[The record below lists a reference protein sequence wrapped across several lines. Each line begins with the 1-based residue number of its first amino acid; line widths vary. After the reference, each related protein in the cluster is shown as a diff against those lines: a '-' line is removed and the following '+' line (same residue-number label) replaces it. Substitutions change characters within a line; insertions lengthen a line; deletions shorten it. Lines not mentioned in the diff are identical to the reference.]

1 MRFRC
6 PNCNSP
12 VEIGLGA
19 NAVDDTSDVLTCPSC
34 QSKFSLSGD
43 GRPTEIPDAG
53 LTIAHFEVLQIL
65 GEGAFGSVFKAW
77 DPQLERHVAVKVLRE
92 GRETKDSAK
101 QMLREARVA
110 AGIKHPNIVQVY
122 EVGPYKDAFY
132 IACELVDGIS
142 LSEWLKFHSPKQDDT
157 ARLVI
162 KICQGM
168 QAAHEAG
175 VIHRDLKPGNILM
188 DHQNEPHVSDFGL
201 AKRANPSEITV
212 THDGQILGTPSY
224 MSPEQARG
232 EVRGISHLSDVYS
245 IGVILYELLTG
256 QRPFV
261 ATDSRTV
268 LYRILTED
276 AKSPRSLNPAVSRD
290 LERICL
296 QAMEKD
302 PSRRYQSAADLAADL
317 ERCLQGF
324 PVRAR
329 RYGVLR
335 KFSKL
340 VLRNRVVSG
349 AIAAVLIAGIVVV
362 WQYLQPLD
370 GAVQV
375 VITTDPVADRVV
387 FTPYDEYLRVPH
399 QTGQV
404 VESKPSAIT
413 WLQPGM
419 YRVQAFDA
427 DGRFHEVWRQVPA
440 EHLGSAEDQLYPH
453 DTWIVTGNGIVELPS
468 FRIFRDEEVI
478 VKTAEVKGGTFMMGF
493 EDRTR
498 FSATHRHLVP
508 DMQVGINEVSY
519 GEFRSVLGG
528 SHYPTSS
535 ETWLSRIDGI
545 FGDRSDVSPE
555 MPVTGYPR
563 DVAILFCELAG
574 GRLPNNAEWEYVAS
588 QSGETVYST
597 GDHPPEVELTD
608 WNVIATTAESPD
620 DSHPQGIRNLCFSAA
635 EFTDSA
641 NTSYR
646 WLYPAETNVEPKND
660 SPTKLSTLSQ
670 IQEVRGGDADWVQG
684 GPAAG
689 VPAAKTR
696 VSINKVWGT
705 DATSRT
711 NRGRIGWRLIR
722 MKRTD

>member
-6 PNCNSP
+6 PNCNHT
-12 VEIGLGA
+12 VEIDAGPQG
-19 NAVDDTSDVLTCPSC
+19 VDETIDSLTCPSC

-43 GRPTEIPDAG
+43 DRPTEIPAAG

-101 QMLREARVA
+101 QMLREARAA
-110 AGIKHPNIVQVY
+110 AGIKHPNIVKVH
-122 EVGPYKDAFY
+122 EVGPYKNSFY

-142 LSEWLKFHSPKQDDT
+142 LSEWLKLYSPKQEDI

-201 AKRANPSEITV
+201 AKRTNPNEITV
-212 THDGQILGTPSY
+212 THDGKILGTPSY

-232 EVRGISHLSDVYS
+232 DGQGISHLTDVYS
-245 IGVILYELLTG
+245 IGVVLYELLTG

-268 LYRILTED
+268 MYRILTED

-302 PSRRYQSAADLAADL
+302 PQRRYQSAADLAADL

-349 AIAAVLIAGIVVV
+349 AVAAVVIAGIFSA
-362 WQYLQPLD
+362 WQFLQPPD
-370 GAVQV
+370 GAVRV
-375 VITTDPVADRVV
+375 VVATDPPADRLAFVR
-387 FTPYDEYLRVPH
+387 YDEFLRVPH

-404 VESKPSAIT
+404 VESKPSKTT
-413 WLQPGM
+413 WLLPGL
-419 YRVQAFDA
+419 YRVKAFGPN
-427 DGRFHEVWRQVPA
+427 GRSHEVWRQVPFP
-440 EHLGSAEDQLYPH
+440 HQGSAQEQLYLH
-453 DTWIVTGNGIVELPS
+453 TSWAVSKDGIVTLPS
-468 FRIFRDEEVI
+468 FRLLRDDEVL
-478 VKTAEVKGGTFMMGF
+478 VKTAEVKGGTFTMGF
-493 EDRTR
+493 EDPRG
-498 FSATHRHLVP
+498 FSPAHQHVVA
-508 DMQVGINEVSY
+508 DMNVGINEVAYS
-519 GEFRSVLGG
+519 EFRAILG
-528 SHYPTSS
+528 SNSSTSS
-535 ETWLSRIDGI
+535 GRTWLERVDSR
-545 FGDRSDVSPE
+545 FGDRSDVPAE

-574 GRLPNNAEWEYVAS
+574 GRLPSNAEWEYVAS
-588 QSGETVYST
+588 QSGSTRYST
-597 GDHPPEVELTD
+597 GNNPPVAELQD
-608 WNVIATTAESPD
+608 WDVIAVAANSPD
-620 DSHPQGIRNLCFSAA
+620 DSHPSGIRNLCFSAA
-635 EFTDSA
+635 EFTDSTL
-641 NTSYR
+641 TSYDR
-646 WLYPAETNVEPKND
+646 LYPSAFGAPPKND
-660 SPTKLSTLSQ
+660 SPETMAILSLMH
-670 IQEVRGGDADWVQG
+670 EARGANSDWVQRKL
-684 GPAAG
+684 PNNFPTAKDR
-689 VPAAKTR
+689 VPLNA
-696 VSINKVWGT
+696 VWGI
-705 DATSRT
+705 DSESRT
-711 NRGRIGWRLIR
+711 NRGRLGWRLF
-722 MKRTD
+722 RTPSTR

>member
-12 VEIGLGA
+12 VEIDLGA
-19 NAVDDTSDVLTCPSC
+19 NAVDETSDVLTCPSC

-110 AGIKHPNIVQVY
+110 AGIKHPNIVQVH

-142 LSEWLKFHSPKQDDT
+142 LSEWLKFHTPKQDDT

-162 KICQGM
+162 KICQAM

-232 EVRGISHLSDVYS
+232 DVRGISHLSDVYS

-317 ERCLQGF
+317 ERYLQGF

-349 AIAAVLIAGIVVV
+349 ATAAVAVTGIVAV
-362 WQYLQPLD
+362 WQFLQPPD

-375 VITTDPVADRVV
+375 VIMTDPVADRVV
-387 FTPYDEYLRVPH
+387 FIPYDEHLRVPR
-399 QTGQV
+399 QTGQL
-404 VESKPSAIT
+404 VESKPSDRT
-413 WLQPGM
+413 WLLPGM

-427 DGRFHEVWRQVPA
+427 DGRFHEVWRQVP
-440 EHLGSAEDQLYPH
+440 EHHQGTSRDQLYPH
-453 DTWIVTGNGIVELPS
+453 QSWTVSEDGRVELPS
-468 FRIFRDEEVI
+468 FSIFRDEEVI
-478 VKTAEVKGGTFMMGF
+478 VKTAEVKGRSFTMGIT
-493 EDRTR
+493 DPTG
-498 FSATHRHLVP
+498 FSPAHEHSVP
-508 DMQVGINEVSY
+508 DLLVGINEVSY

-528 SHYPTSS
+528 SNHPTSRA
-535 ETWLSRIDGI
+535 TWLDLVDAI
-545 FGDRSDVSPE
+545 FGDRSDIPAD

-588 QSGETVYST
+588 QSGKTLYST
-597 GDHPPEVELTD
+597 GDEPPVADLTD
-608 WNVIATTAESPD
+608 WNIIPTTAESPD
-620 DSHPQGIRNLCFSAA
+620 ASHPSGLRNLCFSAG
-635 EFTDSA
+635 EFTDSTNA
-641 NTSYR
+641 SYH
-646 WLYPAETNVEPKND
+646 WLYPSAFGQPLNNESPETLAVI
-660 SPTKLSTLSQ
+660 SLV
-670 IQEVRGGDADWVQG
+670 QEARGANPDWVQG
-684 GPAAG
+684 EALTTAPAAT
-689 VPAAKTR
+689 TR
-696 VSINKVWGT
+696 VPVNAVWGT
-705 DATSRT
+705 DAESKLH
-711 NRGRIGWRLIR
+711 RGRLSWRLVR
-722 MKRTD
+722 SMRTH